1 MDKPNDQKDSKST
14 DADSLNPQVNTE
26 TGSDSHSP
34 QLIRGVGLASATT
47 LNMIDMIGVGP
58 FITIPLII
66 AAMGGPQAM
75 LGWIFGAVLV
85 ICDGLVWAELGAAM
99 PGSGGSYRYL
109 REIYGA
115 NKLGRLMSFLFIW
128 QLTFSAPLSIA
139 SGSIGLSQYASYIW
153 PQLGNTFVARE
164 ARIEIPILGSLS
176 ASFLVTAG
184 TFVAIGTCVI
194 AVFLLYRRITIISKL
209 SGFLWVGVI
218 LTVLWVIFA
227 GVTHF
232 NPATAFDFPPDAF
245 TLSSSFFTGLGA
257 AMLIAVYDYWGYYNV
272 CFFGGEV
279 KDPGR
284 TIPRAVIY
292 SILAVS
298 AIYIVMNI
306 SILGVIPWR
315 EMADTAKPENLD
327 ARRYIISVF
336 MERLYGHWAGVIAT
350 ILIMWTA
357 FASVFS
363 LLLGYSRV
371 PYAAA
376 LDGNYF
382 KFFSRV
388 HPKHKFPYIS
398 LLIMGGV
405 AALFCFLRLA
415 DVIAALVVIRILVQ
429 FLAQTIG
436 VIVLR
441 IRRPDLPRPFRMWL
455 YPIPALV
462 AFFGF
467 VYVLFRRPNYQKEIK
482 YAVVLIILG
491 LIIYFV
497 RSRKRGEWPFTKPG
511 VGEVEKVPA
520 D

>member
-1 MDKPNDQKDSKST
+1 MTKLMNENGDDSTKTNSLTPQT
-14 DADSLNPQVNTE
+14 DEENAADASA
-26 TGSDSHSP
+26 P

-58 FITIPLII
+58 FITIPLIL
-66 AAMGGPQAM
+66 AAMTGPQAM
-75 LGWIFGAVLV
+75 LGWIFGALLV
-85 ICDGLVWAELGAAM
+85 ICDGMVWAELGAAM

-109 REIYGA
+109 SEIYGS

-139 SGSIGLSQYASYIW
+139 SGCIGLSNYASYIW
-153 PQLGNTFVARE
+153 PKLGHTFFSHDSKA
-164 ARIEIPILGSLS
+164 EIPLLGSMS
-176 ASFLVTAG
+176 VSFLLTAG
-184 TFVAIGTCVI
+184 TFVAMATCMV

-209 SGFLWVGVI
+209 SGLLWVGVI
-218 LTVLWVIFA
+218 ITVAWIIFA
-227 GVTHF
+227 GMTNF
-232 NPATAFDFPPDAF
+232 DSAKAFDFPPDAF
-245 TLSSSFFTGLGA
+245 KLSPSFFTGLGA

-279 KDPGR
+279 KEPGR

-292 SILAVS
+292 SILAV
-298 AIYIVMNI
+298 ATIYIVMNI

-315 EMADTAKPENLD
+315 ELADTAKPENLD

-336 MERLYGHWAGVIAT
+336 MERLYGHWAGVLAT
-350 ILIMWTA
+350 VLIMWTA

-382 KFFSRV
+382 KLFTRV
-388 HPKHKFPYIS
+388 HAKHKFPYLS

-405 AALFCFLRLA
+405 ATAFCLLRLA
-415 DVIAALVVIRILVQ
+415 DVIAALVVIRIIVQ

-441 IRRPDLPRPFRMWL
+441 IRRPNMPRPFKMWL
-455 YPIPALV
+455 YPIPSLL
-462 AFFGF
+462 AFLGF
-467 VYVLFRRPNYQKEIK
+467 SYVLFSRPNFQKEVK
-482 YAVVLIILG
+482 YAVVLIVVG
-491 LIIYFV
+491 LAIYFV
-497 RSRKRGEWPFTKPG
+497 RARKRGEWPFDKSA
-511 VGEVEKVPA
+511 VEPA
-520 D
+520 VAD

>member
-1 MDKPNDQKDSKST
+1 MDKLRNDKGDEAGGSEATSET
-14 DADSLNPQVNTE
+14 ANSVALADESATE
-26 TGSDSHSP
+26 
-34 QLIRGVGLASATT
+34 LIRGVGLKSATT

-153 PQLGNTFVARE
+153 PVLGNTFAVHE
-164 ARIEIPILGSLS
+164 TKLQIPVLGTMS
-176 ASFLVTAG
+176 ASFLLTAG
-184 TFVAIGTCVI
+184 TFVAMGTCIV

-218 LTVLWVIFA
+218 LTVLWVIVS

-232 NPATAFDFPPDAF
+232 DSAKAFDFPPEAF
-245 TLSSSFFTGLGA
+245 KLSPAFFTGLGA
-257 AMLIAVYDYWGYYNV
+257 AMLISVYDYWGYYNV

-292 SILAVS
+292 SILAVA

-315 EMADTAKPENLD
+315 ELADTAKPENLD
-327 ARRYIISVF
+327 ARRYIVSVF

-350 ILIMWTA
+350 VLIMWTA

-382 KFFSRV
+382 KIFSRV
-388 HPKHKFPYIS
+388 HAKHKFPYVS

-405 AALFCFLRLA
+405 ATLFCLLRLA

-441 IRRPDLPRPFRMWL
+441 IRRPEMPRPFKMWL
-455 YPIPALV
+455 YPLPSLL
-462 AFFGF
+462 AFAGF
-467 VYVLFRRPNYQKEIK
+467 VYVLISRQNFQKEIK
-482 YAVVLIILG
+482 YAVVLIVVG
-491 LIIYFV
+491 LIIYFI
-497 RSRKRGEWPFTKPG
+497 RSAKRGEWPFHKAQ
-511 VGEVEKVPA
+511 VEKVVA